1 MSLEAGVTERFA
13 RQVEA
18 LDVVTQLVE
27 QAGCHVFLVHP
38 DIHPEAPH
46 PFICA
51 MPDMVWE
58 PEEMNYDP
66 SDVTFDE
73 RTKTYAIWN
82 AGTVVRRNVSAEF
95 AANVII
101 EEYRIWD
108 KILMDE
114 RTLH

>member
-1 MSLEAGVTERFA
+1 MEQKLREKFA
-13 RQVEA
+13 RQVEG
-18 LDVVTQLVE
+18 LSVVTYLVE
-27 QAGCHVFLVHP
+27 KAGCHVFLVHP
-38 DIHPEAPH
+38 ELYPELPH

-51 MPDMVWE
+51 MPEIVWE

-73 RTKTYAIWN
+73 RTKTYAIWH
-82 AGTVVRRNVSAEF
+82 AGIVVRRKVSAEF

-101 EEYRIWD
+101 EEYRIWE